1 MNRTPSGQFVK
12 GCQPGPG
19 RPPRRTEQGYLLAT
33 MDACSLADWS
43 EIVASAVESAKAGDS
58 QSRAWLGKLLIGD
71 PGIVAPSPTQVV
83 IAELAGL
90 DMPLLEAARLRA
102 KPELDPL
109 ASLLDNSTNVI
120 ERVAR
125 ELAEEEAQRVFLG
138 A

>member
-1 MNRTPSGQFVK
+1 
-12 GCQPGPG
+12 
-19 RPPRRTEQGYLLAT
+19 
-33 MDACSLADWS
+33 
-43 EIVASAVESAKAGDS
+43 
-58 QSRAWLGKLLIGD
+58 
-71 PGIVAPSPTQVV
+71 
-83 IAELAGL
+83 
-90 DMPLLEAARLRA
+90 MPLLEAARLRA